1 MGVKERIK
9 MKLFL
14 VISLLLISCPLVGIS
29 RAHSFLSKYFKKEDV
44 VAGIITAGG
53 MHLYAQLLIKAMD
66 GADSQKTNEKK
77 VHPTYHSKLNSMLR
91 YLSTWGP
98 IVAAEGVILAVK
110 VNHQI
115 ANAVLIPG
123 KIGIEKKIYNLNVVP
138 FLLIMCHNAGLV
150 GYALGQVNQK

>member
-1 MGVKERIK
+1 

-44 VAGIITAGG
+44 VAGIIAAGG
-53 MHLYAQLLIKAMD
+53 MHLYTQLLIKAMD
-66 GADSQKTNEKK
+66 VADSREPNEKIA
-77 VHPTYHSKLNSMLR
+77 HTTYQSKLNSMLR
-91 YLSTWGP
+91 YLSTWGT

-110 VNHQI
+110 GNHPI

-150 GYALGQVNQK
+150 GYKLAQETKK